1 MSAREPVAARAGTP
15 DGEEARGLRGLMKG
29 SAAYGMGAIASRFVG
44 LLLLPVYT
52 RLFTPAEFGL
62 LELLT
67 TTSVLLF
74 MLAELQILSGVARGY
89 YAAAA
94 AGELPRLLGTAVRM
108 YLRNAIAWTALAP
121 PLLFALGGRMEGI
134 GGWTVLLPVV
144 LAVFPQQLLAL
155 SQLIF
160 RFERRPGLFVAFSL
174 CDVATSAAFS
184 LVAVVGAGMG
194 VPGVL
199 WGLFFS
205 KLVWGGAAVW
215 IRRELF
221 AWHYDR
227 ARARELLYY
236 GVPMLPAVLSR
247 WGQNSASRYVLALS
261 LSLAD
266 LGVFGVAARVS
277 AVVAIL
283 DTAFRA
289 SWDPMAMRLFEEEGS
304 EPVFVRVLGMYLA
317 GMFAV
322 CSMLAFVGGML
333 TGFVAGPAYEAA
345 GPLLGFLAFGLLWN
359 GAAGMMGAGNAW
371 ARRTYWNAL
380 GFAGGAVLNVLLL
393 LWAAPRWGVA
403 AAGATYLVS
412 TLACAG
418 LVLATAHRS
427 HPIPYRLLAILSA
440 AVGSCVVAAA
450 AYALDRSASFA
461 ALAPATQLAVRLALG
476 AAGALPLAGCLLRRL
491 ALQRRARSA
500 AAAG

>member
-1 MSAREPVAARAGTP
+1 M
-15 DGEEARGLRGLMKG
+15 G

-52 RLFTPAEFGL
+52 RLFTPAEYGL
-62 LELLT
+62 LDLLT

-108 YLRNAIAWTALAP
+108 YLRNALVWTALAP
-121 PLLFALGGRMEGI
+121 LLLFALGGRMAAI
-134 GGWTVLLPVV
+134 GGWTVFLPVV
-144 LAVFPQQLLAL
+144 LALVPQQLLAL

-174 CDVATSAAFS
+174 GDVATSAAFG
-184 LVAVVGAGMG
+184 LAAVVGAGMG

-199 WGLFFS
+199 WGLFLS
-205 KLVWGGAAVW
+205 KLVWGGAALW

-227 ARARELLYY
+227 ARARELLAY
-236 GVPMLPAVLSR
+236 GLPMLPAVLAK
-247 WGQNSASRYVLALS
+247 WGQSSASRYVLALS
-261 LSLAD
+261 LGLAE
-266 LGVFGVAARVS
+266 LGVFGVAARVA

-289 SWDPMAMRLFEEEGS
+289 SWDPTAMRLFEEEGS
-304 EPVFVRVLGMYLA
+304 EPVFARVLETYLA

-322 CSMLAFVGGML
+322 CCMLAFVGGVL
-333 TGFVAGPAYEAA
+333 ARFVAGPAYEAA

-359 GAAGMMGAGNAW
+359 GAAGIMGAGNAW

-380 GFAGGAVLNVLLL
+380 GFASGAGLNVLLL

-427 HPIPYRLLAILSA
+427 HPIPYRAAAILA
-440 AVGSCVVAAA
+440 AAAGSCLVVAAA
-450 AYALDRSASFA
+450 WGLDGSAPFA

-476 AAGALPLAGCLLRRL
+476 AAGALPLAGLLLRRS
-491 ALQRRARSA
+491 ALRARGA
-500 AAAG
+500 AAA